1 MVRFKAIFVLVFMVN
16 SLLWAA
22 DAIAPSLELL
32 EFLAEGAVVDGQW
45 TDPMEVQDLSV
56 SQAEDMG
63 VEVKS
68 HE

>member
-1 MVRFKAIFVLVFMVN
+1 MFRSFFTLLFMFH

-22 DAIAPSLELL
+22 DAVAPSLELL
-32 EFLAEGAVVDGQW
+32 EFLADGAVVDGQW

-56 SQAEDMG
+56 GPSGDTG
-63 VEVKS
+63 IEVKS